1 MHRHKFGGHGWGRF
15 LFGDD
20 GHEHRGEREE
30 RGEHRG
36 MRGGGRGFIDRI
48 REAHDR
54 HHHGGGRSRLGR
66 FFDHGDLRLV
76 LLALIAEKPSHGYE
90 LIKAIEEKAGGAY
103 SPSPGVI
110 YPTLTL
116 LEEQGFVT
124 VSTTEGSKKLST
136 ITPEG
141 TAYLEANRQSV
152 DAIFARI
159 GEAGG
164 GRHGLRPQVLRAMG
178 NLKLAL
184 RLRLSRGSV
193 SEAEAAKIAA
203 ILDAAALEIEKL

>member
-1 MHRHKFGGHGWGRF
+1 MHRHKHRGHGLAHF

-20 GHEHRGEREE
+20 GERSSEGCRGER
-30 RGEHRG
+30 RGILGRLREH
-36 MRGGGRGFIDRI
+36 
-48 REAHDR
+48 HDR
-54 HHHGGGRSRLGR
+54 HHGGGRSRLGR

-76 LLALIAEKPSHGYE
+76 LLALIAEKPGHGYE

-124 VSTTEGSKKLST
+124 VSTSEGSKKLHA

-141 TAYLEANRQSV
+141 TAYLEANRAAV

-159 GEAGG
+159 AEAGG

-193 SEAEAAKIAA
+193 SEAEAARIAA
-203 ILDAAALEIEKL
+203 VLDAAAAEIEKI

>member
-1 MHRHKFGGHGWGRF
+1 MHRHKHRGHGLAHF

-20 GHEHRGEREE
+20 EE
-30 RGEHRG
+30 RGGGCEGRRGILGRLREHHHR
-36 MRGGGRGFIDRI
+36 
-48 REAHDR
+48 
-54 HHHGGGRSRLGR
+54 HHGGGRSRLGR

-116 LEEQGFVT
+116 LEEQGFVS
-124 VSTTEGSKKLST
+124 VTTSEGSKKLNA

-141 TAYLEANRQSV
+141 SAYLEANRAAV
-152 DAIFARI
+152 EAIFARI

-184 RLRLSRGSV
+184 RLRLSRGAV

-203 ILDAAALEIEKL
+203 VLDAAAAEIEKI

>member
-1 MHRHKFGGHGWGRF
+1 MHRHKHRGHGLAHF
-15 LFGDD
+15 LFGND
-20 GHEHRGEREE
+20 EE
-30 RGEHRG
+30 RGGGCEERRGILGRLREHHHR
-36 MRGGGRGFIDRI
+36 
-48 REAHDR
+48 
-54 HHHGGGRSRLGR
+54 HHGGGRSRLGR

-76 LLALIAEKPSHGYE
+76 LVALIAEKPSHGYE

-124 VSTTEGSKKLST
+124 VTTSEGSKKLHT

-141 TAYLEANRQSV
+141 TAYLEANRAAV
-152 DAIFARI
+152 EAIFARI

-184 RLRLSRGSV
+184 RLRLSRGAV

-203 ILDAAALEIEKL
+203 VLDAAAAEIEKI

>member
-1 MHRHKFGGHGWGRF
+1 MHKHKFGGHGWGRF

-20 GHEHRGEREE
+20 GYEHRGEREE

-54 HHHGGGRSRLGR
+54 HHGGGRSRLGR
-66 FFDHGDLRLV
+66 FFEHGDLRLV
-76 LLALIAEKPSHGYE
+76 LLALIAEKPAHGYE

-116 LEEQGFVT
+116 LDEQGFVT
-124 VSTTEGSKKLST
+124 VSTTEGSKKLHT

-141 TAYLEANRQSV
+141 TAFLEANRGTV
-152 DAIFARI
+152 DAIFARM

-184 RLRLSRGSV
+184 RLRLSRGAV
-193 SEAEAAKIAA
+193 NEAEAARIAA
-203 ILDAAALEIEKL
+203 ILDGAAAEIEKV